1 MDKKLP
7 KGKGLYVWNIVDM
20 PDMWIDKFVAMGITW
35 IAVKVADGVNSSNL
49 RKMTGG
55 GTVDDILEP
64 FIKAAK
70 SVGMK
75 VLGWQYVYGF
85 NPDSEADKA
94 AQRVRK
100 FELDGFIIDAEHQY
114 KGKHAQA
121 KLYSKNLR
129 MLLPDTPIGLSTYRF
144 PEGHPTLPYKEFLA
158 ICDFNAPQVYWN
170 YRKAGQELSESY
182 EQYLEIKDLPFVP
195 AGRAYYGEGFPKP
208 TPEEV
213 DNFLRMAESIGC
225 PAAFFWSADCLYHR
239 LYPLPEIVNAIGAYK
254 WAVDEP
260 PPPDEPETVD
270 MPENI
275 LSGNYLPNEFTL
287 PPFELHVGDVVY
299 EQAETITFTKKE

>member
-1 MDKKLP
+1 MKQLP
-7 KGKGLYVWNIVDM
+7 EGKGLYVWNIVDM

-144 PEGHPTLPYKEFLA
+144 PNGHPRIPYKEFLD

-170 YRKAGQELSESY
+170 KGKAGEELKESY
-182 EQYLEIKDLPFVP
+182 RQYELIKSLPFIP
-195 AGRAYYGEGFPKP
+195 AGRSYYGEGFPKP
-208 TPEEV
+208 TPAETTE
-213 DNFLRMAESIGC
+213 FLTVARGLNC
-225 PAAFFWSADCLYHR
+225 PAAFFWSADRLWHR
-239 LYPLPEIVNAIGAYK
+239 TQPLPEIVNAIGAYK
-254 WAVDEP
+254 WAVED
-260 PPPDEPETVD
+260 DEPEPEPVD

-275 LSGNYLPNEFTL
+275 PSGNYLPNEFTL